1 MKFRICISILTVFLT
16 SCGKTYQCPKENL
29 FPTYIS
35 YDDTEIDSIILRRF
49 KLGSNFSQKVD
60 STLLT
65 YNNCQFS
72 RRSDT
77 VTLFVIDIK
86 YRSNDEYEWQLFNPF
101 DQKTVSISDM
111 KFQIEEYHSGGL
123 FSMDPSPC
131 FSPII
136 SYKRDDTTVTTTT
149 QLGNKYLYIHK

>member
-1 MKFRICISILTVFLT
+1 MKFQICIAVLVIFLT
-16 SCGKTYQCPKENL
+16 SCGKTRQCPKENL
-29 FPTYIS
+29 FPAYIA
-35 YDDTEIDSIILRRF
+35 YADTEIDTVILRRF
-49 KLGSNFSQKVD
+49 RLGSNFVQKLD
-60 STLLT
+60 SIILT
-65 YNNCQFS
+65 PANCQFS

-77 VTLFVIDIK
+77 VILFSIDLTNRI
-86 YRSNDEYEWQLFNPF
+86 NDEYEWQIFNPF
-101 DQKTVSISDM
+101 DQKTASISDM
-111 KFQIEEYHSGGL
+111 KFQIEERRSGGL